1 MAGKPI
7 RLGKAAGELNV
18 GMSTLV
24 EFLGSK
30 GIKID
35 VSPNTKLEE
44 EHYDILRKEFAADQ
58 SLKEQSKFSAVKREK
73 RESVSIR
80 DKEEETTHAPQVE
93 EEDSEPI
100 SAEEIK
106 RNIIMETPVAK
117 VEEPV
122 VEEPKVEEEPE
133 QKTVSSGDV
142 HVSVI
147 GKIDLDRIN
156 SKTRPDKKK
165 HEENKPKPVAQA
177 PVEAVKPVVEKVEE
191 VKAPVVEAKVE
202 TPEPEGPKEI
212 ETIRVER
219 KVLTGPTVLGRI
231 ELPVER
237 PKTPNQKSAA
247 GQAAAD
253 APGPTWEEQQMD
265 GTNPKL
271 FSIDPG

>member
-117 VEEPV
+117 V
-122 VEEPKVEEEPE
+122 
-133 QKTVSSGDV
+133 
-142 HVSVI
+142 
-147 GKIDLDRIN
+147 
-156 SKTRPDKKK
+156 
-165 HEENKPKPVAQA
+165 
-177 PVEAVKPVVEKVEE
+177 
-191 VKAPVVEAKVE
+191 
-202 TPEPEGPKEI
+202 
-212 ETIRVER
+212 
-219 KVLTGPTVLGRI
+219 
-231 ELPVER
+231 
-237 PKTPNQKSAA
+237 
-247 GQAAAD
+247 
-253 APGPTWEEQQMD
+253 
-265 GTNPKL
+265 
-271 FSIDPG
+271 